1 MATVGK
7 PEIWNCSAYQQMWK
21 AAFIEDGASSKEKKE
36 KEKKSCLTH
45 HSRFIAKRTWAL
57 S

>member
-21 AAFIEDGASSKEKKE
+21 AAFIEDGASSKEKK
-36 KEKKSCLTH
+36 KKKKILPDPP
-45 HSRFIAKRTWAL
+45 F
-57 S
+57 